1 MRIPGRGAPSI
12 AYLVVGLGNPGNR
25 YAATRHNIGLRT
37 VEEVAARLGG
47 SWRARW
53 HGRVCETRD
62 GDERLALLAPET
74 FMNESGRS
82 VAPALRFYKLPPERL
97 LVVHDELDLPLGDIR
112 AKSGGGLAGHNGL
125 RSVVQSIGTQDFLR
139 VRIGIGQGVAGRAVA
154 GEHDLAGR
162 RRYLAAARSRRAG
175 RGRRRRR
182 CRGRRAAA
190 GAAARGDHQHDRRQC
205 EHGDRRSDV
214 QSISHDARSVTR
226 GARPSRILAGGDDS
240 AEARAGSLVEL
251 PHGGV
256 DAVADDRERAVRT
269 ALYEVVLV
277 CVR

>member
-25 YAATRHNIGLRT
+25 YAATRHNVGLRV

-47 SWRARW
+47 SWRGRW

-62 GDERLALLAPET
+62 GDERIALLAPET

-139 VRIGIGQGVAGRAVA
+139 VRIGIGRP
-154 GEHDLAGR
+154 E
-162 RRYLAAARSRRAG
+162 
-175 RGRRRRR
+175 
-182 CRGRRAAA
+182 
-190 GAAARGDHQHDRRQC
+190 RGDPRPVADWVLQPFSPDTD
-205 EHGDRRSDV
+205 EDDLV
-214 QSISHDARSVTR
+214 QR
-226 GARPSRILAGGDDS
+226 GADCALAVVRDGI
-240 AEARAGSLVEL
+240 
-251 PHGGV
+251 
-256 DAVADDRERAVRT
+256 DAAMRQFN
-269 ALYEVVLV
+269 
-277 CVR
+277 